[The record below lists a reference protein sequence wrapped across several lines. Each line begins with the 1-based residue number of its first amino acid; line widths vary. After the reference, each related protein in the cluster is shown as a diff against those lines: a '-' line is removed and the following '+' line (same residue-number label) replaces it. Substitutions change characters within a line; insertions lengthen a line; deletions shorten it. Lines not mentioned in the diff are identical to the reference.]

1 MTDKSI
7 MPFGKHKGKSLDQ
20 VPRTY
25 FVWLF
30 EQEGAIEKNGELYD
44 WFTHGQMQT
53 AKVEEINLD
62 IEEERIL
69 TSMPTPFRKWWQ
81 AQYGRNLRQAGSQF
95 FLPYLRVAT
104 AAWTAASEQLAE
116 ENRAPA
122 PKTDLVP
129 KPAPAKTTFATKP
142 APTIVLPPP
151 ENLDEDVP
159 F

>member
-69 TSMPTPFRKWWQ
+69 TSMPTPCKVQ
-81 AQYGRNLRQAGSQF
+81 
-95 FLPYLRVAT
+95 
-104 AAWTAASEQLAE
+104 
-116 ENRAPA
+116 
-122 PKTDLVP
+122 
-129 KPAPAKTTFATKP
+129 
-142 APTIVLPPP
+142 
-151 ENLDEDVP
+151 
-159 F
+159 